1 MARMF
6 DSNVVTRDPNR
17 FRTYSPKLNLIS
29 PE

>member
-6 DSNVVTRDPNR
+6 DSNVVTRDSTR
-17 FRTYSPKLNLIS
+17 YRTYFPKLNLIS